1 MDTQNNKPSKTLI
14 IVLSIVGGILLLT
27 IMFFGWL
34 FGVKNNIV
42 TKEESVKAS
51 WSQVQNQYQRRYDLI
66 PNLVET
72 VKGYATQEKET
83 FVQVTEARSK
93 ATSFQITP
101 EVLNN
106 PESFKKFEAVQG
118 ELSSALSRLMAV
130 SENYPQ
136 LKSNENF
143 LQLQSQLEGTENR
156 ISVERNR
163 YSTVIQSYNTFIKLF
178 PQSFVASMFGF
189 TSKPYFEAAGDAQTA
204 PKVKF

>member
-1 MDTQNNKPSKTLI
+1 MEKAKMSKSM
-14 IVLSIVGGILLLT
+14 VLLGILGL
-27 IMFFGWL
+27 IFVVIIGFFMWL
-34 FGVKNNIV
+34 FGVKNTII
-42 TKEESVKAS
+42 TKEEGLKSA
-51 WSQVQNQYQRRYDLI
+51 WSQVENQYQRRYDLI
-66 PNLVET
+66 PNLVAT
-72 VKGYATQEKET
+72 VKGYATQEQET
-83 FVQVTEARSK
+83 FTQVTEARSK

-106 PESFKKFEAVQG
+106 PESLKKFQAVQG
-118 ELSSALSRLMAV
+118 ELSSALSRLMAI

-163 YSTVIQSYNTFIKLF
+163 FNDSAKSYNTFIRLF

-189 TSKPYFEAAGDAQTA
+189 AQKPYFEAATGAENA
-204 PKVKF
+204 PQVQF